1 MVQEALANI
10 AKHSRARNAVVH
22 LRRPRSGHDLIVEV
36 TDDGV
41 GFDRSVPQPGHMG
54 LRTMAQRME
63 QLGGSVTVD
72 TSRGR
77 GTRIA
82 ATVPLP
88 RPGTPLATPSAAPVA
103 QGPS

>member
-1 MVQEALANI
+1 M
-10 AKHSRARNAVVH
+10 
-22 LRRPRSGHDLIVEV
+22 VEV

-41 GFDRSVPQPGHMG
+41 GFDQSLPQPGHMG

-77 GTRIA
+77 GTRIGA
-82 ATVPLP
+82 RIPLP
-88 RPGTPLATPSAAPVA
+88 RPSPPSSTPPASPVA
-103 QGPS
+103 QGPA